1 MRAMNKVS
9 IAVIAVLLAATVT
22 VVMEAQQRRPSTRG
36 YTATQLGGSYDSEGA
51 YEGGSWIDIHYGR
64 PILRGRQGIFG
75 EGAEYGQRLYAGAP
89 LWRVGA
95 DETTTFT
102 TESNLEIGGQR
113 LPAGEYTI
121 FADLANPTAWELIFT
136 TWGVKE
142 DFREENPN
150 ALWGAYGYTDEKD
163 VMRTTM
169 SVQTL
174 DYSMDQLAI
183 GFTDMTQQGGTFY
196 VIWDN
201 QLATVPVEL
210 AN

>member
-9 IAVIAVLLAATVT
+9 VAVIAVLLATTVT
-22 VVMEAQQRRPSTRG
+22 IVMEAQQRRASTRG

-102 TESNLEIGGQR
+102 TEVDLLIGGQR
-113 LPAGEYTI
+113 LAAGEYTI

-136 TWGVKE
+136 TWGVKD
-142 DFREENPN
+142 DFREENLN

-163 VMRTTM
+163 VMQTTM

-183 GFTDMTQQGGTFY
+183 GFTDTRQQGGNLY

>member
-1 MRAMNKVS
+1 
-9 IAVIAVLLAATVT
+9 
-22 VVMEAQQRRPSTRG
+22 G

-102 TESNLEIGGQR
+102 TEVDLLIGGQR
-113 LPAGEYTI
+113 LAAGEYTI

-183 GFTDMTQQGGTFY
+183 GFTDMAQQGGNFY

-201 QLATVPVEL
+201 QLATAPVEL